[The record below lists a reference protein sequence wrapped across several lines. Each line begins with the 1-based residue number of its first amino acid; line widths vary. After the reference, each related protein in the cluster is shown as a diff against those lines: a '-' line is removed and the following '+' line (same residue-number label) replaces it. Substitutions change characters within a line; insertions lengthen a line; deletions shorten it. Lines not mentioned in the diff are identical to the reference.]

1 MTFDCQIIFCDHD
14 CHNNKRMITKDL
26 NTECYVE
33 FNLIKKQQPQTGARG
48 FVMFI
53 FAPNVNLGDQRQAPP
68 LSENLGYYA
77 NVPPQAP
84 QASHH
89 HLSYS

>member
-1 MTFDCQIIFCDHD
+1 
-14 CHNNKRMITKDL
+14 
-26 NTECYVE
+26 
-33 FNLIKKQQPQTGARG
+33 
-48 FVMFI
+48 MFI

-89 HLSYS
+89 HLSYSFPDHLQHLHIHQRIQHILHVQQRQQHQ